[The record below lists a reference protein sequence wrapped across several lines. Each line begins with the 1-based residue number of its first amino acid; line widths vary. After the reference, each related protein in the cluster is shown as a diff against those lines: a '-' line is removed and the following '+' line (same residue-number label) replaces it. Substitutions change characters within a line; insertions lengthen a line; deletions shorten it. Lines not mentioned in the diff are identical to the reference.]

1 MKAAEFFT
9 DAKDTK
15 ITGGSII
22 NNETETTTNW
32 GGGGIYINNNGTLM
46 IPSAL
51 ITNNSAAGLGGGVAG
66 CPHAKIIIGE
76 KETTSAG
83 QAGKQRRSVQ
93 EHCFGNEL
101 SFEYGAAVQC
111 SCVCCFFW

>member
-1 MKAAEFFT
+1 IFT
-9 DAKDTK
+9 YAKDTK

-22 NNETETTTNW
+22 NNETETTTDW

-66 CPHAKIIIGE
+66 CTHAKIIIGE

-83 QAGKQRRSVQ
+83 QLVS
-93 EHCFGNEL
+93 
-101 SFEYGAAVQC
+101 SAAVFKNTA
-111 SCVCCFFW
+111 SGTSYPL